1 MKKDWI
7 RRCDFFNVPTSLS
20 YKSEYFYTTK
30 VGAFLTILFFI
41 IIIAVISYEIISL
54 YRKTNFTLISNTYTE
69 LSEHIDFSQN
79 PILFKLTNDRG
90 KNIDID
96 KKLYSIE
103 AYIIEMYFT
112 FENGT
117 KKNNLITTRIELEK
131 CDKIYTNNTE
141 YSELNLSSYVC
152 IKPDQNLTAYGLLG
166 DLNNPFRGIRIYINK
181 CSGSDCYNNDEI
193 LKKLHN
199 SKFLVTYL
207 SLSSNMFYLKDQ
219 SLNYQVFTKSCSLS
233 TNVLKKILFTYDIGK
248 FYLYNNIV
256 LKNRLISFNYIV
268 GNDYSVDIDLDS
280 TTTNK
285 KDSSTLAYI
294 SFHYGGNVI
303 ETRKEV
309 QTLYEALSII
319 GNIFNI
325 ILTIFKIINSYYSN
339 KILFVDIFR
348 TIFFTKE
355 YMNSD
360 IKGNI
365 HLNNC
370 FNYKKNNNLDISN
383 ENCLNNN
390 NKNKSIRSQSNKN
403 IIIPFGK
410 KFIFNKKSKTY
421 EKIEENFTKNNLIYY
436 YLLPLWILR
445 KNKTFNKIYLIKDR
459 ICEYF
464 SIEKI
469 NELIKFKENI
479 ENKTL
484 KSKLNNTELI
494 QVNYNNFENNNVN
507 DVNNNNNLFIK

>member
-1 MKKDWI
+1 MKKEWI

-30 VGAFLTILFFI
+30 FGAFLSIMFFI
-41 IIIAVISYEIISL
+41 IILDVITYEIVIL
-54 YRKTNFTLISNTYTE
+54 YRKTQFTLISNKYTE
-69 LSEHIDFSQN
+69 LSEQIDFSQN

-96 KKLYSIE
+96 NKLYSIE

-131 CDKIYTNNTE
+131 CDKIYANNTE
-141 YSELNLSSYVC
+141 YSELNLSSYIC

-181 CSGSDCYNNDEI
+181 CSDSDCYNDDEI
-193 LKKLHN
+193 LQKLHN
-199 SKFLVTYL
+199 SKFLVTYV
-207 SLSSNMFYLKDQ
+207 SLSSIMFYLKNQ
-219 SLNYQVFTKSCSLS
+219 SLNYQLFTKSCSLS
-233 TNVLKKILFTYDIGK
+233 TNILKKILFTYDIGK
-248 FYLYNNIV
+248 FYLYNNII
-256 LKNRLISFNYIV
+256 LKNKLLSFNYIV
-268 GNDYSVDIDLDS
+268 GNDYSVDMDLDS

-294 SFHYGGNVI
+294 SFHYSGNVI
-303 ETRKEV
+303 ETRKDV
-309 QTLYEALSII
+309 QTLYEAFSII

-365 HLNNC
+365 CLNNNC
-370 FNYKKNNNLDISN
+370 IKFKKNNNLDISN
-383 ENCLNNN
+383 EICLDN
-390 NKNKSIRSQSNKN
+390 NKNKPIKSQSNKN

-410 KFIFNKKSKTY
+410 NFIFNRRTKTY
-421 EKIEENFTKNNLIYY
+421 EKLRDNIKKKNIIYF
-436 YLLPLWILR
+436 YLLPIWILR
-445 KNKTFNKIYLIKDR
+445 KSKAFNKIYLIKDR

-479 ENKTL
+479 ETKSL
-484 KSKLNNTELI
+484 KSKLNKTELI
-494 QVNYNNFENNNVN
+494 PFNYNNFENNSIN
-507 DVNNNNNLFIK
+507 DVKNNKVIK

>member
-20 YKSEYFYTTK
+20 YKSEYFFTTK
-30 VGAFLTILFFI
+30 VGAILTILLFI
-41 IIIAVISYEIISL
+41 IIIDLICYEIILL
-54 YRKTNFTLISNTYTE
+54 YRKTSFTLISNKYTE
-69 LSEHIDFSQN
+69 LSEQIDFSQN

-96 KKLYSIE
+96 NKLFSIE
-103 AYIIEMYFT
+103 AVIIEMYFT
-112 FENGT
+112 FENGK
-117 KKNNLITTRIELEK
+117 KKNNLITSKIELEK
-131 CDKIYTNNTE
+131 CDKIYANKTE
-141 YSELNLSSYVC
+141 YSELNLSSYMC
-152 IKPDQNLTAYGLLG
+152 IKPEQNLTAYGLLG
-166 DLNNPFRGIRIYINK
+166 DLNNPFRGIRIYVNK
-181 CSGSDCYNNDEI
+181 CSGQDCYNDDEI

-207 SLSSNMFYLKDQ
+207 SFSSNMFYLKNQ
-219 SLNYQVFTKSCSLS
+219 NLNYQLFTKSCSLS
-233 TNVLKKILFTYDIGK
+233 TNVIKKIVFTYDIGK
-248 FYLYNNIV
+248 FYLYNNII
-256 LKNRLISFNYIV
+256 LKNKLIEFNYIV
-268 GNDYSVDIDLDS
+268 GNDYSIDIDLDS
-280 TTTNK
+280 TATNK
-285 KDSSTLAYI
+285 KDSSTLGYI
-294 SFHYGGNVI
+294 SFHYSGNVI

-309 QTLYEALSII
+309 QTLYEAFSII

-348 TIFFTKE
+348 TIFFKKE
-355 YMNSD
+355 YMNSN

-370 FNYKKNNNLDISN
+370 SNYKKNNNLDLSN
-383 ENCLNNN
+383 EICLNNN
-390 NKNKSIRSQSNKN
+390 NKNKSIKSQSNKM
-403 IIIPFGK
+403 IIPFSNN
-410 KFIFNKKSKTY
+410 FIFNRKSKKY
-421 EKIEENFTKNNLIYY
+421 EKIEENITKRNLIYY
-436 YLLPLWILR
+436 YILPLWILR
-445 KNKTFNKIYLIKDR
+445 KNKTFNKLYLIKDK

-479 ENKTL
+479 EVKTL

-494 QVNYNNFENNNVN
+494 QINYNNFENNRMN
-507 DVNNNNNLFIK
+507 DVNSNNNPIVK

>member
-1 MKKDWI
+1 M
-7 RRCDFFNVPTSLS
+7 
-20 YKSEYFYTTK
+20 E
-30 VGAFLTILFFI
+30 
-41 IIIAVISYEIISL
+41 
-54 YRKTNFTLISNTYTE
+54 
-69 LSEHIDFSQN
+69 Q
-79 PILFKLTNDRG
+79 
-90 KNIDID
+90 
-96 KKLYSIE
+96 
-103 AYIIEMYFT
+103 
-112 FENGT
+112 

-131 CDKIYTNNTE
+131 CDKIYANNTE
-141 YSELNLSSYVC
+141 YSELNLSSYIC

-181 CSGSDCYNNDEI
+181 CSDSDCYNDDEI
-193 LKKLHN
+193 LQKLHN

-207 SLSSNMFYLKDQ
+207 SLSSNMFYLKNQ
-219 SLNYQVFTKSCSLS
+219 SLNYQLFTKSCSLS
-233 TNVLKKILFTYDIGK
+233 TNILKKILFTYDIGK
-248 FYLYNNIV
+248 FYLYNNII
-256 LKNRLISFNYIV
+256 LKNKLLSFNYIV
-268 GNDYSVDIDLDS
+268 GNDYSVDMDLDS

-294 SFHYGGNVI
+294 SFHYNGNVI
-303 ETRKEV
+303 ETRKDV
-309 QTLYEALSII
+309 QTLYEAFSII

-469 NELIKFKENI
+469 NELIKFKENLEI
-479 ENKTL
+479 KTL

-507 DVNNNNNLFIK
+507 DVNNNSNLFIK